1 MGNTERGFKITSE
14 VIGRRTM
21 SFDLSNRKKKIATSK
36 KTSNETC
43 KNTSRSI
50 IDFSKNN
57 RSLLFLKI
65 YICDYLFYLKIAC
78 LYD

>member
-14 VIGRRTM
+14 VIGRTM

-57 RSLLFLKI
+57 RSLLFLKNI
-65 YICDYLFYLKIAC
+65 HLRLLVLFENSLP
-78 LYD
+78 L